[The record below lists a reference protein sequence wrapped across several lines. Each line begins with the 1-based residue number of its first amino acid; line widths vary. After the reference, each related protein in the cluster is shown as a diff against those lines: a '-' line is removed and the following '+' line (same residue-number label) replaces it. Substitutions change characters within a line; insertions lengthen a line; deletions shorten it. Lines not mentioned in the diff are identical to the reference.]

1 MKKIV
6 VIALLIPYFLAVM
19 SILIVLFVGLTI
31 QPMPTDVF
39 SEITI
44 PVTSIVGIYSGL
56 QAPGTNAGVEA

>member
-19 SILIVLFVGLTI
+19 SIFIVLFVGLTI
-31 QPMPTDVF
+31 QHMPTDVF
-39 SEITI
+39 SDITI

-56 QAPGTNAGVEA
+56 QASGTNAGV

>member
-19 SILIVLFVGLTI
+19 SIFLVLSVGLTI
-31 QPMPTDVF
+31 QHMPTDVF
-39 SEITI
+39 SDITI

-56 QAPGTNAGVEA
+56 QASGTNAGVQA